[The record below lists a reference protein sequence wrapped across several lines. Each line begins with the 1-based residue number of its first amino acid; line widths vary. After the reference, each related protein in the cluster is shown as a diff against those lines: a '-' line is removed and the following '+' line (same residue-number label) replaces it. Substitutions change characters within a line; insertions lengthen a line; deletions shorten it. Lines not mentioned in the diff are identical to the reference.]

1 MARIAILHESWLTCG
16 EVGSDE
22 IAVLAVLALHADKNG
37 ACWPS
42 QGLLA
47 RLLNRSRPWVNK
59 VITRLVD
66 LGLLK
71 RTHRRRD
78 DGGSRACLY
87 HLIPASPDTD
97 TSPLGRDGGSARP
110 HARSQGREYAHPA
123 SQGSL
128 EESTSRLNGV
138 VVPPEISRPEVS
150 QKEASSPISSEPT
163 ALSPPLTCSVVN
175 SPCSVSNTGSPND
188 DSITNKP
195 EHQQDAH
202 QAASPSILINSSV
215 LAKVP
220 DADWQPSDADLIW
233 ALDRYPDTD
242 LTTITERFLNRC
254 RAKGYRYLDIGAAWR
269 SWLIDDA
276 GKEKLSKP
284 YFDGRSRHNRPS
296 SAAQDRFKA
305 WGSVAARHA
314 TTIR

>member
-59 VITRLVD
+59 IITRLVD
-66 LGLLK
+66 LGLLR
-71 RTHRRRD
+71 RTHRHRD
-78 DGGSRACLY
+78 DGGNRACLY
-87 HLIPASPDTD
+87 HLVAPSD
-97 TSPLGRDGGSARP
+97 TSRP
-110 HARSQGREYAHPA
+110 KVFH
-123 SQGSL
+123 
-128 EESTSRLNGV
+128 
-138 VVPPEISRPEVS
+138 
-150 QKEASSPISSEPT
+150 KEAAPSIPSEPV
-163 ALSPPLTCSVVN
+163 LSPPTARSVTD
-175 SPCSVSNTGSPND
+175 SPCSAPNTGSPGD

-195 EHQQDAH
+195 EHQQDAPP
-202 QAASPSILINSSV
+202 AASPSILINSPVS
-215 LAKVP
+215 AQIP
-220 DADWQPSDADLIW
+220 DAHWQPSDADLIW
-233 ALDRYPDTD
+233 ALDRYPNTD
-242 LTTITERFLNRC
+242 LTAITERFLNRC
-254 RAKGYRYLDIGAAWR
+254 RAKGYRYHDIGAAWR

-276 GKEKLSKP
+276 DKEKHSKP
-284 YFDGRSRHNRPS
+284 YGFDSRTRYDRSS

-314 TTIR
+314 KIAC

>member
-1 MARIAILHESWLTCG
+1 
-16 EVGSDE
+16 
-22 IAVLAVLALHADKNG
+22 
-37 ACWPS
+37 
-42 QGLLA
+42 
-47 RLLNRSRPWVNK
+47 
-59 VITRLVD
+59 
-66 LGLLK
+66 
-71 RTHRRRD
+71 
-78 DGGSRACLY
+78 
-87 HLIPASPDTD
+87 
-97 TSPLGRDGGSARP
+97 
-110 HARSQGREYAHPA
+110 
-123 SQGSL
+123 
-128 EESTSRLNGV
+128 V